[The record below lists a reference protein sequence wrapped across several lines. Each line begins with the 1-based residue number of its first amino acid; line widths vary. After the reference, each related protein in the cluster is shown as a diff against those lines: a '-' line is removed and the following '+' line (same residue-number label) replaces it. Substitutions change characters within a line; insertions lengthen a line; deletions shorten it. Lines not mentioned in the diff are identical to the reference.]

1 MAVLDIA
8 RPLSDFEQ
16 LVFSRMLTVIRR
28 KANRNRLRTSY
39 ADSKKRLDKIGF
51 SIPPHMQDFQVAIG
65 WANKAV
71 KVPAR
76 RIRPDGFTLGR
87 ESKMLADL
95 EEVFG
100 DNHFAAVERMAI
112 ESSLQHSV
120 SFVFTTPG
128 AEDDGEPAVIVAA
141 RTALEATAEIDT
153 RTNRVIHALE
163 VVGHREHLLYL
174 PGKTLKLELVDR
186 KWLVTA
192 EYTGIPGRVMC
203 TPYVWGRS
211 LERPFGYSRIT
222 RPLMGYIDMGVRT
235 LLRFEVNAEFYGAP
249 QRALMG
255 AEEEHFTDAK
265 GNRISPLDAL
275 IGGVWALPNTR
286 DEETGDL
293 VKPTLQQLSQATMQ
307 PHGDMLRTIG
317 LMVSSE
323 TSIPVNYLGIIHDN
337 PASADAIRASESDL
351 SSVVEDEL
359 PSIGMSR
366 VDLARNV
373 LAVKYG
379 EWTPGMESELRGL
392 RSHFKDPGTVSKA
405 AQADAGLK
413 FTQTFPD
420 GDPEVAMEVYGLDK
434 GQIERMTNYKSRQAA
449 GSRLD
454 SLVAAAKG
462 SVAPIFS
469 DAGTE
474 SLAAVDEQLKKA
486 QLVKAQADAL
496 GSLRRAGVEGDDAA
510 RQVGLES
517 LKFIPG
523 NAITIREGS

>member
-8 RPLSDFEQ
+8 RPLSEQ
-16 LVFSRMLTVIRR
+16 ESQAFTRMLTVVRR

-39 ADSKKRLDKIGF
+39 FDSKKRLDKIGF
-51 SIPPHMQDFQVAIG
+51 SVPPHMQDFQVAIG

-87 ESKMLADL
+87 QSQMLADL

-100 DNHFAAVERMAI
+100 ENHFAAVERMAI

-128 AEDDGEPAVIVAA
+128 EEVNGEPAVIVAA

-153 RTNRVIHALE
+153 RTNRVVHALE
-163 VVGHREHLLYL
+163 LIGRWEALLYI
-174 PGKTLKLELVDR
+174 PGETLKIEFIDR
-186 KWLVTA
+186 KWMVTA
-192 EYTGIPGRVMC
+192 VYAGIAGRVMC

-211 LERPFGYSRIT
+211 LERPFGYSRIS

-235 LLRFEVNAEFYGAP
+235 MLRQEVNAEFYGAP
-249 QRALMG
+249 QRALLG
-255 AEEEHFTDAK
+255 AEEEHFLDAK

-323 TSIPVNYLGIIHDN
+323 TSIPVGYLGIIHDN
-337 PASADAIRASESDL
+337 PSSADAIRASEADL
-351 SSVVEDEL
+351 ISVVDDEL

-379 EWTPGMESELRGL
+379 EWTDAMEAELRGL
-392 RSHFKDPGTVSKA
+392 RAHFKDPGTASKA

-434 GQIERMTNYKSRQAA
+434 GQVERMTNYKSRQAA

-454 SLVAAAKG
+454 TLVAAAKG
-462 SVAPIFS
+462 SVAPVFS
-469 DAGTE
+469 DGGNE
-474 SLAAVDEQLKKA
+474 SLAVVEEQLKKA

-523 NAITIREGS
+523 NPITIREGA

>member
-1 MAVLDIA
+1 MAVLDVA
-8 RPLSDFEQ
+8 RHLSVSEAAAFT
-16 LVFSRMLTVIRR
+16 RMLTVVRR
-28 KANRNRLRTSY
+28 KSDRNRLRTSY
-39 ADSKKRLDKIGF
+39 FDSKKRLDKIGF

-65 WANKAV
+65 WASKAV

-87 ESKMLADL
+87 KSKMLTEL
-95 EEVFG
+95 EEVFE

-120 SFVFTTPG
+120 SFVFVTPG
-128 AEDDGEPAVIVAA
+128 DTNAGEPELIVAA

-153 RTNRVIHALE
+153 RTNRVVHALE
-163 VVGHREHLLYL
+163 LVGRWEALLYL
-174 PGKTLKLELVDR
+174 DGETLKVEYIER
-186 KWLVTA
+186 KWMVTA
-192 EYTGIPGRVMC
+192 VYAGIAGRVMC

-235 LLRFEVNAEFYGAP
+235 MLRQEVNAEFYGAP
-249 QRALMG
+249 QRALLG
-255 AEEEHFTDAK
+255 AEDEHFRDGN

-293 VKPTLQQLSQATMQ
+293 VKPTLQQLSQASMT

-323 TSIPVNYLGIIHDN
+323 TSIPVGYLGIIHDN
-337 PASADAIRASESDL
+337 PSSADAIRAAESDL
-351 SSVVEDEL
+351 ISVVDDEL

-379 EWTPGMESELRGL
+379 EWTPAMEAELRGL
-392 RSHFKDPGTVSKA
+392 RAHFKDPGTTSSA
-405 AQADAGLK
+405 AQSDAGLK
-413 FTQTFPD
+413 FAQTFPD
-420 GDPEVAMEVYGLDK
+420 GDPEVAMEIYGLDK
-434 GQIERMTNYKSRQAA
+434 LQIERMKAYSFKQA
-449 GSRLD
+449 GSVKLQA
-454 SLVAAAKG
+454 LVAASKSTA
-462 SVAPIFS
+462 APVFS
-469 DAGTE
+469 DAGGGTG
-474 SLAAVDEQLKKA
+474 A
-486 QLVKAQADAL
+486 Q
-496 GSLRRAGVEGDDAA
+496 
-510 RQVGLES
+510 
-517 LKFIPG
+517 
-523 NAITIREGS
+523 

>member
-8 RPLSDFEQ
+8 RPLTDHEQ
-16 LVFSRMLTVIRR
+16 RTFSRMLTVVRR

-39 ADSKKRLDKIGF
+39 FESKKRLDKIGF

-87 ESKMLADL
+87 QSQMLADL
-95 EEVFG
+95 EEVFE
-100 DNHFAAVERMAI
+100 DNQFAAVERMAI

-120 SFVFTTPG
+120 AFVFTTPG
-128 AEDDGEPAVIVAA
+128 EEVNGEPAVIVAA
-141 RTALEATAEIDT
+141 RTALEATAEIDA

-163 VVGHREHLLYL
+163 LVGRWEALLYV
-174 PGKTLKLELVDR
+174 PGQTLKIEFIDR
-186 KWLVTA
+186 KWMVTA
-192 EYTGIPGRVMC
+192 VYVGIPGRVMC

-235 LLRFEVNAEFYGAP
+235 MLRQEVNAEFYGAP
-249 QRALMG
+249 QRALLG
-255 AEEEHFTDAK
+255 AEEEHFHDAK

-323 TSIPVNYLGIIHDN
+323 TSIPVGYLGIIHDN
-337 PASADAIRASESDL
+337 PSSADAIRASEADL
-351 SSVVEDEL
+351 ISVVDDEL

-379 EWTPGMESELRGL
+379 EWTDAMEVELRGL
-392 RSHFKDPGTVSKA
+392 RSHFKDPGTASKA

-434 GQIERMTNYKSRQAA
+434 LQIERMTNYRSRQAA

-454 SLVAAAKG
+454 ALVAAAK
-462 SVAPIFS
+462 SSNAPVFS
-469 DAGTE
+469 TAPAGV
-474 SLAAVDEQLKKA
+474 SLAI
-486 QLVKAQADAL
+486 
-496 GSLRRAGVEGDDAA
+496 EGA
-510 RQVGLES
+510 
-517 LKFIPG
+517 
-523 NAITIREGS
+523 